1 MPVIFSEEQREQI
14 RRQIKE
20 QAKEL
25 FSQKS
30 VRKTSVSELAESVGI
45 AKGTFYHFYAS
56 KGALVAEIIDDYNAV
71 SVEALWQMLEKKGKI
86 PLEEFADFYKSAFR
100 PESSFAYHFSPD
112 DIKWMTETEETKH
125 FFNAEDSIR
134 LAQLILSYAD
144 GIRPDVDYAYIVNF
158 AKLINLAIENRAA
171 FCAEA
176 FDKNLDAIFGMML
189 AYLKGE

>member
-71 SVEALWQMLEKKGKI
+71 SEKALWQMLEKKGKI
-86 PLEEFADFYKSAFR
+86 PLEEFADFLKAHSVR
-100 PESSFAYHFSPD
+100 SHPLLTISVP
-112 DIKWMTETEETKH
+112 T
-125 FFNAEDSIR
+125 
-134 LAQLILSYAD
+134 ILN
-144 GIRPDVDYAYIVNF
+144 G
-158 AKLINLAIENRAA
+158 
-171 FCAEA
+171 
-176 FDKNLDAIFGMML
+176 
-189 AYLKGE
+189 